1 MYRKGYSK
9 VFFEKTST
17 QNYFSALHRKMEEEV
32 ENMSNATISSCDFH
46 EWVEY
51 LSNKYYILPISIFE
65 TNIEKKIVE
74 TKVRKRN
81 PFHNAP
87 WEQEYYELD
96 GVCVTFT
103 IPFDGDPNLFD
114 LQPNSVI
121 LMRFATQYFIEPY
134 GENCGSFTLDFKY
147 TNQELQN
154 EGASMKDYV
163 QRKFE
168 HEFESYK
175 SMIDSV
181 NNDVATYNNQLADYA
196 TQLLNNRKK
205 KADSFS
211 AISNAL
217 QIPLKVSD
225 NAPNT
230 TPIQLKRIARKP
242 LTKPETKAQP
252 SEPYIKDSDYEN
264 INNIIFMCGTSME
277 KTARTYYNNQEEE
290 LRDILLAA
298 LNTHYES
305 ATGETF
311 RKIGKTDIQIEFE
324 NKAAFIGECKIWGGE
339 RLFESA
345 IQQVIN
351 YSTWHDAK
359 VSVIIFNKKNQSF
372 PPILKKITEWA
383 DANAKSYIQPK
394 PNVWKCKYYRQDMDM
409 DIQLTIL
416 AFDLYVDRTQFKD
429 SRY

>member
-1 MYRKGYSK
+1 M
-9 VFFEKTST
+9 
-17 QNYFSALHRKMEEEV
+17 L
-32 ENMSNATISSCDFH
+32 
-46 EWVEY
+46 
-51 LSNKYYILPISIFE
+51 
-65 TNIEKKIVE
+65 
-74 TKVRKRN
+74 
-81 PFHNAP
+81 
-87 WEQEYYELD
+87 
-96 GVCVTFT
+96 
-103 IPFDGDPNLFD
+103 
-114 LQPNSVI
+114 
-121 LMRFATQYFIEPY
+121 
-134 GENCGSFTLDFKY
+134 
-147 TNQELQN
+147 
-154 EGASMKDYV
+154 
-163 QRKFE
+163 
-168 HEFESYK
+168 YK
-175 SMIDSV
+175 SH
-181 NNDVATYNNQLADYA
+181 Y
-196 TQLLNNRKK
+196 
-205 KADSFS
+205 
-211 AISNAL
+211 
-217 QIPLKVSD
+217 KVSD

-230 TPIQLKRIARKP
+230 TPIQLKRITRKP

-264 INNIIFMCGTSME
+264 INNIIYMCGTSME

>member
-1 MYRKGYSK
+1 MYANGYSK
-9 VFFEKTST
+9 VFFDGTST
-17 QNYFSALHRKMEEEV
+17 QSYFSTIHQKMKDEV
-32 ENMSNATISSCDFH
+32 EEMNNTTIVSCDFQ
-46 EWVEY
+46 EWADY
-51 LSNKYYILPISIFE
+51 LSNKYYIPPILIFE
-65 TNIEKKIVE
+65 TNVEPNLIETPVKKA
-74 TKVRKRN
+74 N
-81 PFHNAP
+81 PFHHFP
-87 WEQEYYELD
+87 YEPEYYEVD

-103 IPFDGDPNLFD
+103 IPFDGEPDLFD
-114 LQPNSVI
+114 LRPSTI
-121 LMRFATQYFIEPY
+121 IFKRFATQCFIKPL
-134 GENCGSFTLDFKY
+134 GEKCGSFTLDFQYSK
-147 TNQELQN
+147 QELQ
-154 EGASMKDYV
+154 EQGDSMKDYV
-163 QRKFE
+163 QKKFE

-181 NNDVATYNNQLADYA
+181 NNDVAAYNNQLTDYVM
-196 TQLLNNRKK
+196 QLLNERKK

-217 QIPLKVSD
+217 QIPLRVSD

-230 TPIQLKRIARKP
+230 TPIQLKRITRKP

-383 DANAKSYIQPK
+383 DANAKSHIQPK
-394 PNVWKCKYYRQDMDM
+394 PNVWKCKYYRQGMNM

>member
-1 MYRKGYSK
+1 
-9 VFFEKTST
+9 
-17 QNYFSALHRKMEEEV
+17 
-32 ENMSNATISSCDFH
+32 
-46 EWVEY
+46 
-51 LSNKYYILPISIFE
+51 
-65 TNIEKKIVE
+65 
-74 TKVRKRN
+74 
-81 PFHNAP
+81 
-87 WEQEYYELD
+87 
-96 GVCVTFT
+96 
-103 IPFDGDPNLFD
+103 
-114 LQPNSVI
+114 
-121 LMRFATQYFIEPY
+121 
-134 GENCGSFTLDFKY
+134 
-147 TNQELQN
+147 
-154 EGASMKDYV
+154 
-163 QRKFE
+163 
-168 HEFESYK
+168 
-175 SMIDSV
+175 MIDSV
-181 NNDVATYNNQLADYA
+181 NNDVAAYNNQLTDYVM
-196 TQLLNNRKK
+196 QLLNERKK

-217 QIPLKVSD
+217 QIPLRVSD

-230 TPIQLKRIARKP
+230 TPIQLKRITRKP

-383 DANAKSYIQPK
+383 DANAKSHIQPK
-394 PNVWKCKYYRQDMDM
+394 PNVWKCKYYRQDMNM

>member
-1 MYRKGYSK
+1 MYANGYSK
-9 VFFEKTST
+9 VFFDGTST
-17 QNYFSALHRKMEEEV
+17 QSYFSTIHQKMKDEV
-32 ENMSNATISSCDFH
+32 EEMNNTTIVSCDFQ
-46 EWVEY
+46 EWADY
-51 LSNKYYILPISIFE
+51 LSNKYYIPPILIFE
-65 TNIEKKIVE
+65 TNVEPNLIETPVKKA
-74 TKVRKRN
+74 N
-81 PFHNAP
+81 PFHHFP
-87 WEQEYYELD
+87 YEPEYHEVD

-103 IPFDGDPNLFD
+103 IPFDGEPDLFD
-114 LQPNSVI
+114 LRPSTI
-121 LMRFATQYFIEPY
+121 IFKRFATQCFIKPH
-134 GENCGSFTLDFKY
+134 GEKCGSFTLDFQYSK
-147 TNQELQN
+147 QELQ
-154 EGASMKDYV
+154 EQGDSMKDYV
-163 QRKFE
+163 QKEFE

-181 NNDVATYNNQLADYA
+181 NNDVAAYNSQLTDYA

-211 AISNAL
+211 TISNAL

-230 TPIQLKRIARKP
+230 IPIQLKRIARKP

-416 AFDLYVDRTQFKD
+416 AFDLYIDRTQFKD

>member
-103 IPFDGDPNLFD
+103 VPFDGDPNLFD

-163 QRKFE
+163 QKKFE
-168 HEFESYK
+168 HEFENYK

-230 TPIQLKRIARKP
+230 TPILV
-242 LTKPETKAQP
+242 L
-252 SEPYIKDSDYEN
+252 
-264 INNIIFMCGTSME
+264 
-277 KTARTYYNNQEEE
+277 YN
-290 LRDILLAA
+290 
-298 LNTHYES
+298 
-305 ATGETF
+305 
-311 RKIGKTDIQIEFE
+311 
-324 NKAAFIGECKIWGGE
+324 
-339 RLFESA
+339 
-345 IQQVIN
+345 
-351 YSTWHDAK
+351 
-359 VSVIIFNKKNQSF
+359 
-372 PPILKKITEWA
+372 
-383 DANAKSYIQPK
+383 KS
-394 PNVWKCKYYRQDMDM
+394 
-409 DIQLTIL
+409 
-416 AFDLYVDRTQFKD
+416 
-429 SRY
+429 